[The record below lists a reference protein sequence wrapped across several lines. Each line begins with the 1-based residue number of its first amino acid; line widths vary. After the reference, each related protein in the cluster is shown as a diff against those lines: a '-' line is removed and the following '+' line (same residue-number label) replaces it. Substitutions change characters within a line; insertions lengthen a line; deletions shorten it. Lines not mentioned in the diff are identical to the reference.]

1 MTAGPVAPEGA
12 RPRAPKTEGPVVPG
26 TAGALVRKAGPEEVA
41 ALTDLLRASVLGLG
55 AVEYSPR
62 QLASALTHIFGVDTR
77 LIEDGTYFVVEEEGR
92 AVACG
97 GWSRRRTL
105 YGGDQFAGR
114 SDDWLDPAA
123 DPARIRAFFV
133 HPDRARRG
141 YGRLLLEFCE
151 AAARAEGFESLEL
164 MATLSGVPLY
174 ERCGYSREESVEI
187 ELPDGVSF
195 PLIRMSKTLKRP
207 APTGGS

>member
-1 MTAGPVAPEGA
+1 MTAP
-12 RPRAPKTEGPVVPG
+12 PVVPD
-26 TAGALVRKAGPEEVA
+26 TAGAQEEKASAVVIRKAAADEVA
-41 ALTDLLRASVLGLG
+41 VLTDLLRASVLGLG

-92 AVACG
+92 PVACG

-105 YGGDQFAGR
+105 YGGNQSAGR
-114 SDDWLDPAA
+114 SDERLDPAA

-141 YGRLLLEFCE
+141 YGRLLLEVCE
-151 AAARAEGFESLEL
+151 AAARAEGFGSMEL

-174 ERCGYSREESVEI
+174 ERCGYSRVESVEVD
-187 ELPDGVSF
+187 LPDGVRF
-195 PLIRMSKTLKRP
+195 PLIRMSKTP
-207 APTGGS
+207 GTSDPPGGS

>member
-1 MTAGPVAPEGA
+1 M
-12 RPRAPKTEGPVVPG
+12 
-26 TAGALVRKAGPEEVA
+26 
-41 ALTDLLRASVLGLG
+41 TDLLRASVLGLG

-77 LIEDGTYFVVEEEGR
+77 LIEDGTYFVIEEEGR
-92 AVACG
+92 PVACG

-105 YGGDQFAGR
+105 YGGDQSAGR
-114 SDDWLDPAA
+114 SDEWLDPAA

-151 AAARAEGFESLEL
+151 AAARAEGFESMEL

-174 ERCGYSREESVEI
+174 ERCGYTRVESVEV
-187 ELPDGVSF
+187 ELPDGVLF
-195 PLIRMSKTLKRP
+195 PLIRMSKTLRRADP
-207 APTGGS
+207 SGGS